1 MGPSLPT
8 LPWLLLL
15 VLGQDV
21 VQSQGPG
28 LPSPL
33 RLDGDHTIAG
43 LFPIHRMRG
52 YRKKTR
58 PEVDVCESIPE
69 PSLHGYHLVQAMRFA
84 VEEINNASNLL
95 PGLTLGYEIYDT
107 CSLSSTIYATLS
119 LLAQGKGR
127 RHLAVAANYTSY
139 LPTAVAVIGP
149 DASENALTTAG
160 LLGLFQVPEVSYEA
174 SSPTLS
180 EKRTYPSFLRTIPSD
195 RLQVEALVRL
205 LGTFN
210 WTWVAV
216 VSSDNTYGRQGL
228 QMLRE
233 VATNTG
239 LCFAY
244 QGVMPSDEPI
254 GSLALVAPVQELVG
268 SRAHV
273 AIVFANKHSA
283 LPFFHEVVRQNVT
296 GMVWLGTEDW
306 SLAQEIWEIPGVCGT
321 GTVLGLSVQREHLPG
336 LKPFEAASARVENA
350 SAHLDRWGS
359 SASLRQDSGEDC
371 SPLCTQFSRPLA
383 AARQEASPYDM
394 QGAFNVYV
402 AVYALAHSLHGLLGC
417 QAGTCRKDTVY
428 PWQLL
433 KEVKQVKFSLSGR
446 EIHFDSFGDPLTG
459 YDVVLWKWMGRAWSY
474 SIIGSFDRNPDR
486 LSINWERLLWHTEDN
501 QVPVSVCSQECGVG
515 EQKVRHGIHRCCF
528 HCVACSAGTFLNKS
542 NVYACQECREDQWAP
557 ARSEACFSRV
567 AVFLPWGDKI
577 SLALLVAIT
586 LLLVLLLGTMA
597 VFAQHRHTPVVRSA
611 GGWLCFAMLAS
622 LACASLSLYC
632 YFGAPNRL
640 SCPLRY
646 PMYNLSLTI
655 CLSCML
661 ARSVQI
667 VIVFKWASKV
677 PRLYEAW
684 RARHGPLWL
693 IGTVVALQGL
703 ILLLYLS
710 HGGLSV
716 PQKNYAFQGLV
727 VLECQSSCA
736 LILEF
741 GPLYNGL
748 LGLLCFAICYIGKD
762 LPNSYNEA
770 KCITG
775 SLFLYFLSFLFY
787 STVLGMYH
795 GKYLQAI
802 IMASHFTTLCG
813 MFGNYFAPKAYVILC
828 RPERNTNEH
837 FQMSIQSY
845 TQRGHE

>member
-160 LLGLFQVPEVSYEA
+160 LLGLFQVPE
-174 SSPTLS
+174 
-180 EKRTYPSFLRTIPSD
+180 
-195 RLQVEALVRL
+195 
-205 LGTFN
+205 
-210 WTWVAV
+210 
-216 VSSDNTYGRQGL
+216 
-228 QMLRE
+228 
-233 VATNTG
+233 
-239 LCFAY
+239 
-244 QGVMPSDEPI
+244 
-254 GSLALVAPVQELVG
+254 
-268 SRAHV
+268 
-273 AIVFANKHSA
+273 
-283 LPFFHEVVRQNVT
+283 
-296 GMVWLGTEDW
+296 
-306 SLAQEIWEIPGVCGT
+306 
-321 GTVLGLSVQREHLPG
+321 
-336 LKPFEAASARVENA
+336 
-350 SAHLDRWGS
+350 
-359 SASLRQDSGEDC
+359 
-371 SPLCTQFSRPLA
+371 
-383 AARQEASPYDM
+383 
-394 QGAFNVYV
+394 
-402 AVYALAHSLHGLLGC
+402 
-417 QAGTCRKDTVY
+417 
-428 PWQLL
+428 LL